1 MMAGALEVLHC
12 DNHLLV
18 VVKPACLPTVPDSS
32 GDRSL
37 LEIAKSW
44 VKREY
49 EKPGAVFLGV
59 VHRLDR
65 PVSGVLVLARTS
77 KGADRLAGQF
87 RERQVEKVYRGVV
100 RGTPPA
106 ADGTIEHYLLK
117 DEHQNRVFIEPREVR
132 GARLARTDYRLL
144 ERRGELCVLEL
155 RPHTGRPHQLRVACA
170 SMGLP
175 LLGDLK
181 YGAPEALPDR
191 SIALHAASLG
201 FTHPTLGEELRFECA
216 PPWRMGR
223 SGLGLG

>member
-1 MMAGALEVLHC
+1 MAGALEILHC

-18 VVKPACLPTVPDSS
+18 VVKPACTPTVPDSS

-37 LEIAKSW
+37 LEMAKAW

-65 PVSGVLVLARTS
+65 PVSGVLVFARTS

-87 RERQVEKVYRGVV
+87 RERTVEKVYQGVV
-100 RGTPPA
+100 RGAPPA
-106 ADGTIEHYLLK
+106 AEGTVEHFLRK
-117 DEHQNRVFIEPREVR
+117 DEQANRVFIEERELR
-132 GARLARTDYRLL
+132 GARLACTDYRLL
-144 ERRGELCVLEL
+144 ERRGELSVLEL

-170 SMGLP
+170 SLGLP

-191 SIALHAASLG
+191 SIALPAAS
-201 FTHPTLGEELRFECA
+201 RRVA
-216 PPWRMGR
+216 PPPPRG
-223 SGLGLG
+223 GG